1 MGKKFGVVH
10 AKVGV
15 IVGMDMGSN
24 FFMSGIVLDSEGRR
38 FDTGVRYPVIIALV
52 KVFEV
57 NVVAVGVLVPG
68 FGGIIIY
75 N

>member
-1 MGKKFGVVH
+1 MGVV
-10 AKVGV
+10 
-15 IVGMDMGSN
+15 VGMDMGSN
-24 FFMSGIVLDSEGRR
+24 FLMSGIVLDSEGRR
-38 FDTGVRYPVIIALV
+38 FDAGVRYPVIVALV

-57 NVVAVGVLVPG
+57 HVVAVGVLVPG